1 VTPRGSPARS
11 ARVAVH
17 DTGRYDAAALVV
29 CADFGSTFTKLAVV
43 DLSRAVLV
51 ATAEHPTTAET
62 DVLDGF
68 TTARAGLADALPG
81 ADISHVHACSSA
93 GGGLRLAVVG
103 YERAVTAEAGRR
115 VGLSAGAR
123 VEHVAAGPLDDGAV
137 VALRAAR
144 PDVVLVVGG
153 TDGGNSEVVLHNAA
167 RLAGAQLSAPV
178 VVAGNVEVRGEVC
191 ALLAAGGVTALP
203 IANVLP
209 RIGVLDAEPARDT
222 IRQVFI
228 RHVIGGKRLSRSEEF
243 AAMVRA
249 ATPDAVLSGVQ
260 LLADALPGH
269 GAAASGSGDV
279 LVVDVG
285 GATTD
290 VYSVLRANCDDQPP
304 QREVVEVLSHARTV
318 EGDLGVRWGA
328 PGLVAAAAEER
339 LLDAGAADELRAA
352 AQLRA
357 TRPDLLPGGA
367 ADAAVD
373 LRLAGLAAT
382 VALRRHVGA
391 GSERTLGGRRDLSR
405 VRLVVGSGGA
415 FRHGRPADVAAALDA
430 ALADRAGG
438 WLPPARARRVVDARY
453 VLAAAGLL
461 AAEHRDVAAE
471 LLARELV
478 RPTTGC
484 VSGR

>member
-1 VTPRGSPARS
+1 M
-11 ARVAVH
+11 H

-29 CADFGSTFTKLAVV
+29 CADFGSTFTKLAVI

-51 ATAEHPTTAET
+51 ATAEHPTTSGS

-68 TTARAGLADALPG
+68 TTARAGVAAALPG
-81 ADISHVHACSSA
+81 ADLSRVLACSSA
-93 GGGLRLAVVG
+93 GGGLRLGVVG
-103 YERAVTAEAGRR
+103 YERAVTAEGGRR

-137 VALRAAR
+137 DGLLAAR
-144 PDVVLVVGG
+144 PDVVLLVGG
-153 TDGGNSEVVLHNAA
+153 TDGGNAEVLLHNAA
-167 RLAGAQLSAPV
+167 RLAGAELSVPV
-178 VVAGNVEVRGEVC
+178 VVAGNVEVRDEVC
-191 ALLAAGGVTALP
+191 ALLAAGGLTALP
-203 IANVLP
+203 TANVLP
-209 RIGVLDAEPARDT
+209 RIGVLDAEPARAT

-228 RHVIGGKRLSRSEEF
+228 RHVIGGKGLSRSAEF
-243 AAMVRA
+243 AAVVRA

-260 LLADALPGH
+260 VLADAFPGD

-290 VYSVLRANCDDQPP
+290 VYSVLRATCDEQAP

-328 PGLVAAAAEER
+328 PGVVAAAVEEG
-339 LLDAGAADELRAA
+339 LLDAGAADELSGA

-357 TRPDLLPGGA
+357 ARPELLPSGA

-373 LRLAGLAAT
+373 LQLAGLAAT
-382 VALRRHVGA
+382 VALRRHAGA
-391 GSERTLGGRRDLSR
+391 GSERPLGGRRDLSG
-405 VRLVVGSGGA
+405 VALVVGSGGV

-430 ALADRAGG
+430 PLTDRAGG
-438 WLPPARARRVVDARY
+438 WLPPVRARRAVDARY

-461 AAEHRDVAAE
+461 AADHRDVAAK
-471 LLARELV
+471 LLAQELV
-478 RPTTGC
+478 RPATGLAS
-484 VSGR
+484 VR